1 MKLPTDFDGLEVEL
15 FNILVQGSFRP
26 SSSSYIYRQIE
37 DPMNKFIACFVFES
51 GKTQKEAE
59 IATGLSKAT
68 IWRRINEIR
77 EQVRPYLKN
86 NRLID

>member
-1 MKLPTDFDGLEVEL
+1 MNLPPDFDGLESEL

-26 SSSSYIYRQIE
+26 SSSSYIYQHIQ
-37 DPMNKFIACFVFES
+37 DPVNKFIACYVFEA
-51 GKTQKEAE
+51 GNTRKEAE

-68 IWRRINEIR
+68 IWKRIKEIR
-77 EQVRPYLKN
+77 SQISPYLKN